1 MDQLNF
7 RNMLLAYHAVHDE
20 VLCESMDELG
30 FFDESST
37 LPQMKSKKASVN
49 LESKNEEYEL
59 YELVLEHLLDE
70 GYTDSIEGAVA
81 ILENMSD
88 EWLEE
93 IIEAREEGVK
103 PYRPNPTQAEIRER
117 QRKGKPKDDR
127 PGWKDRSHIKS
138 EGPLITA
145 HPGKADEAKETL
157 RKTLPDGGRIM
168 APGFFPSR
176 TADRVAAITSSF
188 TRGESP
194 GGGDPQA
201 TRMPGERKP
210 RRVIPAPDRSSRE
223 PKPTPRKVI
232 PSRLDKK
239 R

>member
-1 MDQLNF
+1 MNQSNF

-20 VLCESMDELG
+20 VLCESMEELG
-30 FFDESST
+30 FFDEFSSAPT
-37 LPQMKSKKASVN
+37 IKNRKANMSSQ
-49 LESKNEEYEL
+49 LRNEEYDL
-59 YELVLEHLLDE
+59 YNLVVEHLLDE
-70 GYTDSIEGAVA
+70 GYTDSLEGAEA
-81 ILENMSD
+81 IMANMSD
-88 EWLEE
+88 EWLED

-117 QRKGKPKDDR
+117 QRASKKKDDR
-127 PGWKDRSHIKS
+127 PGWKDRSHIKA

-145 HPGKADEAKETL
+145 KPGDPEEARKALKS
-157 RKTLPDGGRIM
+157 TLPKGDRIM
-168 APGFFPSR
+168 GPGFFPSR

-210 RRVIPAPDRSSRE
+210 RRVIP
-223 PKPTPRKVI
+223 
-232 PSRLDKK
+232 SRLDKK

>member
-1 MDQLNF
+1 
-7 RNMLLAYHAVHDE
+7 MLLAYHAVHDE

-30 FFDESST
+30 FFDEKEQHRR
-37 LPQMKSKKASVN
+37 LVKSAYTPRRNKV
-49 LESKNEEYEL
+49 EEEYEI
-59 YELVLEHLLDE
+59 YDLVLEYLIDE
-70 GYTDSIEGAVA
+70 GYTDSVDGALA
-81 ILENMSD
+81 ILENMSND
-88 EWLEE
+88 WLED

-117 QRKGKPKDDR
+117 ERKGKNKDDR

-138 EGPLITA
+138 EGPLITVK
-145 HPGKADEAKETL
+145 PGDPEDARKALK
-157 RKTLPDGGRIM
+157 RTLPKGDRIM
-168 APGFFPSR
+168 GPGFFPSR

-188 TRGESP
+188 TRGENP

-210 RRVIPAPDRSSRE
+210 RRVIPSRY
-223 PKPTPRKVI
+223 
-232 PSRLDKK
+232 DKK